1 VSRPASLVTGAGG
14 GIGRALVSALVKRGE
29 YVLATD
35 REAPSDPSWPESL
48 VECAALDVTDPGAWT
63 RAVDRVCE
71 RWGAIERLYHV
82 AGVLV
87 PGPFVDAGLG
97 QVALHLRVN
106 LEGALIGTQVA
117 ARRMKARGRGH
128 VVAVASL
135 AALAPIPGL
144 ALYSASKAG
153 LRAGLLAAADEL
165 RPFGV
170 AVTVVCPDAVQTP
183 MLDQQLESEA
193 AALTFSGDS
202 EVLTPE
208 QVARVLAGPEVLERR
223 PLELW
228 LPKRRGVLAK
238 LGDLAPRVGFAIGG
252 LLRRRGLAQQ
262 ERLREGRSS

>member
-1 VSRPASLVTGAGG
+1 MNRPASLVTGAGG
-14 GIGRALVSALVKRGE
+14 GIGRALVTALVRRGE

-48 VECAALDVTDPGAWT
+48 VECAPLDVTDPDAWT
-63 RAVDRVCE
+63 RAVERVCE
-71 RWGAIERLYHV
+71 RWGAIERVYHV

-87 PGPFVDAGLG
+87 PGPFVEAGLG

-106 LEGALIGTQVA
+106 LEGALLGTQVA
-117 ARRMKARGRGH
+117 ARRMKERGRGH

-170 AVTVVCPDAVQTP
+170 AVSVVCPDAVQTP
-183 MLDQQLESEA
+183 MLDKQLDSEA
-193 AALTFSGDS
+193 AALTFSGDA

-208 QVARVLAGPEVLERR
+208 QVAEVLAGEVLERR

-238 LGDLAPRVGFAIGG
+238 LSDLAPRVGFAIGG
-252 LLRRRGLAQQ
+252 LLKRKGLAQQ
-262 ERLREGRSS
+262 ERLRQER

>member
-1 VSRPASLVTGAGG
+1 VSRPTSLVTGAGG
-14 GIGRALVSALVKRGE
+14 GIGRALVTALVRRGE

-48 VECAALDVTDPGAWT
+48 VECAALDVTDPNAWT

-71 RWGAIERLYHV
+71 RWGSIERVYHV

-87 PGPFVDAGLG
+87 PGPFVEAGLG

-106 LEGALIGTQVA
+106 LEGALLGTQVA
-117 ARRMKARGRGH
+117 ARRMKERGRGH

-153 LRAGLLAAADEL
+153 LRAGLLAAAEEL

-170 AVTVVCPDAVQTP
+170 AVTVVCPDAVQTA
-183 MLDQQLESEA
+183 MLDKQLDSEA
-193 AALTFSGDS
+193 AALTFSGDA

-208 QVARVLAGPEVLERR
+208 RVAGVLTGAEVLQKR

-228 LPKRRGVLAK
+228 LPKRRGALAK

-262 ERLREGRSS
+262 ERLREGRD